1 MPYSLLYL
9 YLNDSSVGHQGG
21 EGSGEGGLSGIDL
34 CASQYATVG
43 KDGHTLIRLLA
54 KLIEELT
61 DTLVLHHE

>member
-21 EGSGEGGLSGIDL
+21 EGGGEGGLSGIDL
-34 CASQYATVG
+34 GAGQYASVG

-54 KLIEELT
+54 KLVEELT